1 MKKKGI
7 YFVVEMMKSAE
18 ALEFSRVLRWC
29 HYGKLIILV
38 EFGSDLK

>member
-7 YFVVEMMKSAE
+7 YFVVEMVGSAE
-18 ALEFSRVLRWC
+18 MLGFSRVLRWC

-38 EFGSDLK
+38 EFGNDLK